1 MKAKIAFSSCP
12 NDTFMFH
19 ALVHGLVDTE
29 GLTFD
34 VDIYD
39 VEELNERAR
48 HGIYDA
54 TKLSYHGWFGVRD
67 AYEMLNSGSALGWD
81 CGPLLVCR
89 AGDERFVY
97 ESAANGAIVP
107 AAFFGGG
114 SDCPGAER
122 SSCTSGAERSS
133 CTSGAERSSL
143 KIAVPGRFTTGA
155 LLCTL
160 AYPGLGEQIPML
172 FSNIEQA
179 VALGAV
185 DLGVLIHEGRFTYRD
200 KGLSLVRDLGAW
212 WQDTAGCPIPLGGIA
227 VRRALG
233 PEFATVFD
241 RVLHRSIS
249 YAFAHPEA
257 SRDYVA
263 SYARELSADIQ
274 RKHID
279 LFVNRFSLDLGEE
292 GHRAVDTL
300 YERYERDYLRG
311 GREEALP
318 HGQGRQCGEGA

>member
-1 MKAKIAFSSCP
+1 MKNLSIAFSSCP

-39 VEELNERAR
+39 VEELNERAQR
-48 HGIYDA
+48 DVYDA
-54 TKLSYHGWFGVRD
+54 TKLSYHGWFTVRD
-67 AYEMLNSGSALGWD
+67 RYAMLTSGSALGWD
-81 CGPLLVCR
+81 CGPLLVRR
-89 AGDERFVY
+89 AGDEAVLQR
-97 ESAANGAIVP
+97 P
-107 AAFFGGG
+107 AL
-114 SDCPGAER
+114 R
-122 SSCTSGAERSS
+122 
-133 CTSGAERSSL
+133 
-143 KIAVPGRFTTGA
+143 IAVPGRFTTGA

-172 FSNIEQA
+172 FSDIEGA
-179 VALGAV
+179 VSRGEV

-200 KGLSLVRDLGAW
+200 KGLELVRDLGAW
-212 WQDTAGCPIPLGGIA
+212 WQETSGCPIPLGLIA
-227 VRRALG
+227 VRKSLG
-233 PEFATVFD
+233 PEIAAHFD

-257 SRDYVA
+257 SQDYVA
-263 SYARELSADIQ
+263 SYARELSAAIQ

-292 GHRAVDTL
+292 GRRAVDTL
-300 YERYERDYLRG
+300 YERYERDYLHG
-311 GREEALP
+311 GREAALP
-318 HGQGRQCGEGA
+318 HGRQCGAGA

>member
-1 MKAKIAFSSCP
+1 MTVKLAFSSCP

-29 GLTFD
+29 GFSFD
-34 VDIYD
+34 VDIHD
-39 VEELNERAR
+39 VEELNARAR
-48 HGIYDA
+48 RGLYDV
-54 TKLSYHGWFGVRD
+54 TKLSYHGWFGIRD
-67 AYEMLNSGSALGWD
+67 TYAMLEAGSALGWD

-89 AGDERFVY
+89 AGDERFCD
-97 ESAANGAIVP
+97 ERAADGTRVSE
-107 AAFFGGG
+107 AFFCGGNA
-114 SDCPGAER
+114 SPEAER
-122 SSCTSGAERSS
+122 SEPALR
-133 CTSGAERSSL
+133 
-143 KIAVPGRFTTGA
+143 IAVPGRYTTGA
-155 LLCTL
+155 LLCAL
-160 AYPGLGEQIPML
+160 AYPGLGTQIPML
-172 FSNIEQA
+172 FSDIEGA
-179 VALGAV
+179 VSRGDV

-212 WQDTAGCPIPLGGIA
+212 WQETSGCPIPLGGIA

-233 PEFATVFD
+233 AEFAAAMN
-241 RVLHRSIS
+241 RVLHRSIT

-300 YERYERDYLRG
+300 YRCYERDYQRG
-311 GREEALP
+311 GRDEALP
-318 HGQGRQCGEGA
+318 HGRQCGESA

>member
-1 MKAKIAFSSCP
+1 MNVKLAFSSCP

-19 ALVHGLVDTE
+19 AMVHGLVDTE
-29 GLTFD
+29 GLSFD
-34 VDIYD
+34 VDIHD

-48 HGIYDA
+48 RGLYDV

-67 AYEMLNSGSALGWD
+67 AYAMLDAGSALGWD

-89 AGDERFVY
+89 AGDER
-97 ESAANGAIVP
+97 A
-107 AAFFGGG
+107 
-114 SDCPGAER
+114 AER
-122 SSCTSGAERSS
+122 SPLR
-133 CTSGAERSSL
+133 
-143 KIAVPGRFTTGA
+143 IAVPGRYTTGA
-155 LLCTL
+155 LLCSL

-172 FSNIEQA
+172 FSDIEEA
-179 VALGAV
+179 VGRGAV

-200 KGLSLVRDLGAW
+200 KGLALVRDLGAW
-212 WQDTAGCPIPLGGIA
+212 WQDTTGCPIPLGGIA
-227 VRRALG
+227 VRTALG
-233 PEFATVFD
+233 ADFAAVTN

-257 SRDYVA
+257 SRAYVA
-263 SYARELSADIQ
+263 SYARELSAAVQ
-274 RKHID
+274 QKHID

-300 YERYERDYLRG
+300 YRCYERDYLRG

-318 HGQGRQCGEGA
+318 HGRQCGEGA

>member
-19 ALVHGLVDTE
+19 AMVHGLVDTE

-48 HGIYDA
+48 HGVYDA

-67 AYEMLNSGSALGWD
+67 TYEMLNSGSALGWD

-89 AGDERFVY
+89 AGDERFGF
-97 ESAANGAIVP
+97 SAADGGSVS

-114 SDCPGAER
+114 NASPEAER
-122 SSCTSGAERSS
+122 PAFR
-133 CTSGAERSSL
+133 
-143 KIAVPGRFTTGA
+143 IAVPGRFTTGA
-155 LLCTL
+155 LLCSL
-160 AYPGLGEQIPML
+160 AYPGLGEQVPML
-172 FSNIEQA
+172 FSNIEEA
-179 VALGAV
+179 VALGAA

-200 KGLSLVRDLGAW
+200 KGLALVRDLGAW
-212 WQDTAGCPIPLGGIA
+212 WQDSTGCPIPLGGIA

-233 PEFATVFD
+233 ADFASVFD

-249 YAFAHPEA
+249 YAFAHPEG

-292 GHRAVDTL
+292 GRKAVDTL
-300 YERYERDYLRG
+300 YRCYERDYLRG

-318 HGQGRQCGEGA
+318 HGRQCGEGA

>member
-1 MKAKIAFSSCP
+1 MHLKLAFSSCP

-48 HGIYDA
+48 HGVYDA

-67 AYEMLNSGSALGWD
+67 TYEMLNAGSALGWD

-89 AGDERFVY
+89 AGDENVL
-97 ESAANGAIVP
+97 
-107 AAFFGGG
+107 
-114 SDCPGAER
+114 ER
-122 SSCTSGAERSS
+122 APLR
-133 CTSGAERSSL
+133 
-143 KIAVPGRFTTGA
+143 IAVPGRYTTGA

-172 FSNIEQA
+172 FSNIEEA

-200 KGLSLVRDLGAW
+200 KGLALVRDLGAW
-212 WQDTAGCPIPLGGIA
+212 WQDTTGCPIPLGGIA

-279 LFVNRFSLDLGEE
+279 LFVNRFSLDLGEV

>member
-19 ALVHGLVDTE
+19 AMVHGLVDTE
-29 GLTFD
+29 GLSFD

-39 VEELNERAR
+39 VEELNSRAR
-48 HGIYDA
+48 RGIYDA

-67 AYEMLNSGSALGWD
+67 TYEMLSAGSALGWD

-89 AGDERFVY
+89 QGDGQVLER
-97 ESAANGAIVP
+97 AP
-107 AAFFGGG
+107 L
-114 SDCPGAER
+114 R
-122 SSCTSGAERSS
+122 
-133 CTSGAERSSL
+133 
-143 KIAVPGRFTTGA
+143 IAVPGRYTTGA
-155 LLCTL
+155 LLCSL

-172 FSNIEQA
+172 FSDIEGA
-179 VALGAV
+179 VAGGAV

-212 WQDTAGCPIPLGGIA
+212 WQNTSGCPIPLGGIA

-233 PEFATVFD
+233 ADFASVFN
-241 RVLHRSIS
+241 RVLRRSIT

-257 SRDYVA
+257 SREYVA
-263 SYARELSADIQ
+263 SYARELSAEIQ
-274 RKHID
+274 QKHID

-292 GHRAVDTL
+292 GNRAVDTL
-300 YERYERDYLRG
+300 YRCYERDYLRG

-318 HGQGRQCGEGA
+318 HGRQCGEGA

>member
-19 ALVHGLVDTE
+19 AMVHGLVDTE

-34 VDIYD
+34 VEIYD

-48 HGIYDA
+48 RSVYDA
-54 TKLSYHGWFGVRD
+54 TKLSYHGWFGVRST
-67 AYEMLNSGSALGWD
+67 YEMLNAGSALGWD
-81 CGPLLVCR
+81 CGPLLVRR
-89 AGDERFVY
+89 AGD
-97 ESAANGAIVP
+97 
-107 AAFFGGG
+107 
-114 SDCPGAER
+114 GAER
-122 SSCTSGAERSS
+122 SAPTSLR
-133 CTSGAERSSL
+133 
-143 KIAVPGRFTTGA
+143 IAVPGRFTTGA
-155 LLCTL
+155 LLCSL

-172 FSNIEQA
+172 FSTIEEA
-179 VALGAV
+179 VLLRAV
-185 DLGVLIHEGRFTYRD
+185 DLGVLIHEGRFTYQE
-200 KGLSLVRDLGAW
+200 KGLSLVCDLGAW
-212 WQDTAGCPIPLGGIA
+212 WQDTTGCPIPLGGIA

-233 PEFATVFD
+233 ADFASVFD

-292 GHRAVDTL
+292 GRKAVDTL
-300 YERYERDYLRG
+300 YRCYERDYLRG
-311 GREEALP
+311 GREETLP

>member
-19 ALVHGLVDTE
+19 AMVHGLVDTE

-48 HGIYDA
+48 HGVYDA

-67 AYEMLNSGSALGWD
+67 TYEMLNAGSALGWD

-89 AGDERFVY
+89 AGDENVL
-97 ESAANGAIVP
+97 
-107 AAFFGGG
+107 
-114 SDCPGAER
+114 ER
-122 SSCTSGAERSS
+122 APLR
-133 CTSGAERSSL
+133 
-143 KIAVPGRFTTGA
+143 IAVPGRYTTGA

-172 FSNIEQA
+172 FSNIEEA

-200 KGLSLVRDLGAW
+200 KGLALVRDLGAW
-212 WQDTAGCPIPLGGIA
+212 WQDTTGCPIPLGGIA

-233 PEFATVFD
+233 ADFASVFD

-292 GHRAVDTL
+292 GRQAVDTL
-300 YERYERDYLRG
+300 YRCYERDYLRG

-318 HGQGRQCGEGA
+318 HGRQCGEGA

>member
-1 MKAKIAFSSCP
+1 MKVKIAFSSCP

-29 GLTFD
+29 GLSFD

-67 AYEMLNSGSALGWD
+67 TYEMLNSGSALGWD

-89 AGDERFVY
+89 AD
-97 ESAANGAIVP
+97 
-107 AAFFGGG
+107 
-114 SDCPGAER
+114 DER
-122 SSCTSGAERSS
+122 SSCTSGAERP
-133 CTSGAERSSL
+133 SL

-160 AYPGLGEQIPML
+160 AYPGLGEQVPML

-179 VALGAV
+179 VALGVV

-200 KGLSLVRDLGAW
+200 KGLALVRDLGAW
-212 WQDTAGCPIPLGGIA
+212 WQDTTGCPIPLGGIA

-241 RVLHRSIS
+241 RVLNRSIS

-292 GHRAVDTL
+292 GRRAVDTL